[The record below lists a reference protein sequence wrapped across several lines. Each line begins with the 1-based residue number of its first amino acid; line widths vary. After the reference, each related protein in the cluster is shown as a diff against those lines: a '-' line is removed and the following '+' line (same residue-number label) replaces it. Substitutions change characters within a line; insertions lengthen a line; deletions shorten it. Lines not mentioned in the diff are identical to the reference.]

1 MAVERGS
8 IQCGAKCDAI
18 VAGNGLNVLLHRTS
32 QNASTYH
39 LPCNSGTLRQQEQAC
54 EVRLLSETRTNVKN
68 NSLEALLQCR
78 GNVLVSL
85 PDFFVR
91 ATPWNQIG
99 VKNDLVAK

>member
-18 VAGNGLNVLLHRTS
+18 VAGNGLNV
-32 QNASTYH
+32 YFI
-39 LPCNSGTLRQQEQAC
+39 EQA
-54 EVRLLSETRTNVKN
+54 RTHQLTIRRAIQGHSASKSKPAKSGLLSETRTNVKN

-99 VKNDLVAK
+99 VKK